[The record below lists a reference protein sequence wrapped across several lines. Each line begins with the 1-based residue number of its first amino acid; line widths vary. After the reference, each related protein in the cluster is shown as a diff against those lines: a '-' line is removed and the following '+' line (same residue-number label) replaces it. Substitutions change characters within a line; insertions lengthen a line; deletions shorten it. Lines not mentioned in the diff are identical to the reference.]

1 MSLKLFIRDNINAL
15 SFSMLIIAML
25 DILSFVVLFILV
37 IPLPDAM
44 RRGYAAVWSVIIYE
58 Y

>member
-44 RRGYAAVWSVIIYE
+44 RRGYAAV
-58 Y
+58 